1 MAKTWSSHG
10 PSNWFFLN
18 NNQCSQ
24 GWSMPNF
31 TILGVSQSPLFLEM
45 AKIWSS
51 ILVMQF
57 QSPTKIGLL
66 VIRGTRSWLKR
77 TRLSLSPWLPDGEYI
92 FTKLPNWSVLINW
105 SLEVTIFDTTTFSI
119 EVLQTT
125 AFPGLLESFGS
136 IFDIPLKSHP
146 TATNCCSV
154 VIQTSWR
161 KINEGLKRLMRIWRP
176 LRDYLQHFSS
186 KNY

>member
-1 MAKTWSSHG
+1 MCQGRLHAKFHNSGCIPKSPFPRNGQNMIFHSG
-10 PSNWFFLN
+10 HAIPVSNQN
-18 NNQCSQ
+18 
-24 GWSMPNF
+24 
-31 TILGVSQSPLFLEM
+31 
-45 AKIWSS
+45 
-51 ILVMQF
+51 
-57 QSPTKIGLL
+57 
-66 VIRGTRSWLKR
+66 RSWLKR
-77 TRLSLSPWLPDGEYI
+77 THLSLSPWLPDGEYI

-176 LRDYLQHFSS
+176 LRDYLQHYSS

>member
-1 MAKTWSSHG
+1 MVKTWYSNG
-10 PSNWFFLN
+10 PSNRFFLN
-18 NNQCSQ
+18 QNQCTK
-24 GWSMPNF
+24 GGSMPNF
-31 TILGVSQSPLFLEM
+31 TILGVSQM

-51 ILVMQF
+51 ILVTQF

-77 TRLSLSPWLPDGEYI
+77 TCLSLSPWLPDGEYI

-176 LRDYLQHFSS
+176 LWDY
-186 KNY
+186 